1 MVLPHR
7 HKIPGTC
14 LMVKLHEF
22 FWIKLLGFE
31 KVGTQSFNNLS
42 KSPCNLLI
50 TNKIFTENSKAQL
63 KASALLGHVQALGLP
78 FNSLKVAVK
87 ADGVVVVT
95 GEVDQQADSEKIV
108 LALGNVDGVET
119 VDNQMTVAVPAP
131 EARYHTVVEG
141 DWLSKI
147 AKEYYGDAMKYN
159 IIFEA
164 NQPLLKDVNKIYPG
178 QVLRI
183 PEL

>member
-1 MVLPHR
+1 MGLFSFI
-7 HKIPGTC
+7 KGAGK
-14 LMVKLHEF
+14 KLFGKKEEEAPVE
-22 FWIKLLGFE
+22 E
-31 KVGTQSFNNLS
+31 KAT
-42 KSPCNLLI
+42 
-50 TNKIFTENSKAQL
+50 L
-63 KASALLGHVQALGLP
+63 KASALLAHVQALGLP
-78 FNSLKVAVK
+78 FNTLKVAVRE
-87 ADGVVVVT
+87 DETVVVT

-108 LALGNVDGVET
+108 LALGNVEGVES

-147 AKEYYGDAMKYN
+147 AKEYYGDAMKYE

-164 NQPLLKDVNKIYPG
+164 NKPMLKDPDEIYPG

-183 PEL
+183 PNLD